1 VSDGRRIQHI
11 PALIAAHMR
20 AAASRRPGGRTGPF
34 LIGLDAHSDDPMR
47 NYAVPDAGARPGC
60 GDADALI
67 AFFRD
72 RHRIPRLEYIEED
85 APLTWPAL
93 AAAGFT
99 IERRTPVMTATPATR
114 LTPRSPAGISIR
126 PAADEAELA
135 AAAAV
140 QHHAYQTPQS
150 PGAHDI
156 ARLTRLTRRGGLVAI
171 AVDESSGTVAG
182 TGLIDVA
189 SDRPPVGEI
198 AAVGVLAPF
207 RGRGIASA
215 LSVHS
220 RQDRPL
226 PGHRPGLPRSRT
238 ERRTDLPPHRVHR
251 RHHQD
256 LGLDP
261 LTLHRRC

>member
-1 VSDGRRIQHI
+1 MDAPVLPHI
-11 PALIAAHMR
+11 PALIAAPMR
-20 AAASRRPGGRTGPF
+20 AAASRRSGGRTGPF

-47 NYAVPDAGARPGC
+47 NYAVPDAGARPGP

-67 AFFRD
+67 AYFRN

-99 IERRTPVMTATPATR
+99 IERRTPVMTATPLTR
-114 LTPRSPAGISIR
+114 LTPRSPAGITIR
-126 PAADEAELA
+126 QAAGDADLA
-135 AAAAV
+135 AAAAI
-140 QHHAYQTPQS
+140 QHHAYQMPHP

-189 SDRPPVGEI
+189 GDRPTAGEL
-198 AAVGVLAPF
+198 AAVAVLAPF
-207 RGRGIASA
+207 RRRGIASA
-215 LSVHS
+215 LSAHLARTAHS
-220 RQDRPL
+220 QGVCLVFLEAEP
-226 PGHRPGLPRSRT
+226 
-238 ERRTDLPPHRVHR
+238 EEEQIYRRTGFTDATTKIWASIR
-251 RHHQD
+251 
-256 LGLDP
+256 
-261 LTLHRRC
+261 

>member
-1 VSDGRRIQHI
+1 MDAPALPQI

-20 AAASRRPGGRTGPF
+20 AAASSRPGGRTGPF

-47 NYAVPDAGARPGC
+47 NYAVPDAGARPGS
-60 GDADALI
+60 GDVDALI

-114 LTPRSPAGISIR
+114 LTPRSPAGITVR
-126 PAADEAELA
+126 QAVGDADLA

-140 QHHAYQTPQS
+140 QHHAYQMPHP

-156 ARLTRLTRRGGLVAI
+156 ARLTRLTGRGGLVAV

-189 SDRPPVGEI
+189 TDRPAAGEL
-198 AAVGVLAPF
+198 AAVGVLARF
-207 RGRGIASA
+207 RRRGIASA
-215 LSVHS
+215 LSAHLARTALS
-220 RQDRPL
+220 E
-226 PGHRPGLPRSRT
+226 GIGLVFLEAEP
-238 ERRTDLPPHRVHR
+238 EEEQIYRRTGFTDATTKIWASIR
-251 RHHQD
+251 
-256 LGLDP
+256 
-261 LTLHRRC
+261 

>member
-1 VSDGRRIQHI
+1 MDAPVLPHI

-20 AAASRRPGGRTGPF
+20 AAAGRRPGGRTGPF

-47 NYAVPDAGARPGC
+47 NYAVPDAGARPGTD
-60 GDADALI
+60 DADALI

-114 LTPRSPAGISIR
+114 LTPRSAAGITIR
-126 PAADEAELA
+126 QAVGDADLTA
-135 AAAAV
+135 AASV
-140 QHHAYQTPQS
+140 QHHAYQMPQP

-189 SDRPPVGEI
+189 SHPPTVGEL

-207 RGRGIASA
+207 RRRGIASA
-215 LSVHS
+215 LAAHLARTAHS
-220 RQDRPL
+220 Q
-226 PGHRPGLPRSRT
+226 GIGLVFLEAES
-238 ERRTDLPPHRVHR
+238 EEEQIYRRTGFTDATTKIWASIR
-251 RHHQD
+251 
-256 LGLDP
+256 
-261 LTLHRRC
+261 

>member
-1 VSDGRRIQHI
+1 MDTPVLPHV
-11 PALIAAHMR
+11 PALIAAHIR
-20 AAASRRPGGRTGPF
+20 AAVSSRPGGRTGPF

-47 NYAVPDAGARPGC
+47 NYAVPDEGARPGT

-72 RHRIPRLEYIEED
+72 RRRIPRLEYIEED
-85 APLTWPAL
+85 APLAWPAL

-114 LTPRSPAGISIR
+114 LTPRSPAGIAIR
-126 PAADEAELA
+126 RAAGDADLA
-135 AAAAV
+135 AAASV
-140 QHHAYQTPQS
+140 QHHAYQMPHP

-189 SDRPPVGEI
+189 SDRPAAAEPAAVGEL

-207 RGRGIASA
+207 RRRGIASA
-215 LSVHS
+215 LGAHLARAAHS
-220 RQDRPL
+220 QGISLVFLEAEP
-226 PGHRPGLPRSRT
+226 
-238 ERRTDLPPHRVHR
+238 EEEQIYRRTGFTDATTKIWASIR
-251 RHHQD
+251 
-256 LGLDP
+256 
-261 LTLHRRC
+261 